1 MSPHAPVTMALLGTR
16 AVSPRC
22 ASILRDLARAAPREC
37 CEVRRAVRD
46 TRDNRRCAAGR
57 VTEGD
62 VATVSLI
69 DMFFNSWG
77 GDMAVDLG
85 TANTLVSVRGRGIVL
100 IEPSVVAVEK
110 DSKRVLA
117 VGLDAKRML
126 GRTPASI
133 VAIRPLKDGVIADF
147 EVTES
152 MLRYFIN
159 KTRVKRFPWQP
170 KPRVVVCV
178 PSGVTE
184 VEKRAVFEATM
195 QAGARQAFLIEEPM
209 AAAIGAGLPIQE
221 PTGSMVVDIGGG
233 TTEVAVISLGG
244 IVTAQSIRI
253 AGDEF
258 DEAVIAYVKRAY
270 NVLIGERTAEEIK
283 FEIGSAY
290 PLLEEIDVEVRGR
303 DLLTGLPRTI
313 TMESEEIREA
323 LEEPILAIV
332 SAVKGTLEQTPP
344 ELASDLMEYGIVLTG
359 GGALLK
365 GLDDRL
371 RDETGMPVHVSESAL
386 TNVVDGSA
394 QALEEIDV
402 LKKVLQGGR

>member
-1 MSPHAPVTMALLGTR
+1 
-16 AVSPRC
+16 
-22 ASILRDLARAAPREC
+22 
-37 CEVRRAVRD
+37 
-46 TRDNRRCAAGR
+46 
-57 VTEGD
+57 
-62 VATVSLI
+62 VSLV

-100 IEPSVVAVEK
+100 IEPSVVAVER

-147 EVTES
+147 EVTEA

-195 QAGARQAFLIEEPM
+195 SA
-209 AAAIGAGLPIQE
+209 GAGLPIQE

-244 IVTAQSIRI
+244 IVVAQSIRI

-258 DEAVIAYVKRAY
+258 DDAIIAYVKRVY

-283 FEIGSAY
+283 FEIGSAW
-290 PLLEEIDVEVRGR
+290 PLMEEVDVEVRGR

-313 TMESEEIREA
+313 TMESEEIRDA
-323 LEEPILAIV
+323 IEEPTAAIV
-332 SAVKGTLEQTPP
+332 AAVKGTLEQTPP

-365 GLDDRL
+365 GLDERL
-371 RDETGMPVHVSESAL
+371 RHETGMPVHVSDSAL
-386 TNVVDGSA
+386 TNVCDGSA
-394 QALEEIDV
+394 QALEEIDA

>member
-1 MSPHAPVTMALLGTR
+1 M
-16 AVSPRC
+16 
-22 ASILRDLARAAPREC
+22 
-37 CEVRRAVRD
+37 
-46 TRDNRRCAAGR
+46 
-57 VTEGD
+57 
-62 VATVSLI
+62 SLI

-110 DSKRVLA
+110 DTKRVLA
-117 VGLDAKRML
+117 VGIEAKRML
-126 GRTPASI
+126 GRTPGSI

-147 EVTES
+147 EVTEA

-195 QAGARQAFLIEEPM
+195 QAGARQAYLIEEPM

-221 PTGSMVVDIGGG
+221 PTGNMVVDVGGG

-244 IVTAQSIRI
+244 IVVAQSIRI

-258 DEAVIAYVKRAY
+258 DEGIITHVKRVY
-270 NVLIGERTAEEIK
+270 NTLIGERTAEEIK
-283 FEIGSAY
+283 FEIGSAW
-290 PLLEEIDVEVRGR
+290 PLLEEVDAEVRGR
-303 DLLTGLPRTI
+303 DLMTGLPRTI
-313 TMESEEIREA
+313 TLESEEIREA
-323 LEEPILAIV
+323 LEEPLQAIIA
-332 SAVKGTLEQTPP
+332 AVKATLEQTPP

-359 GGALLK
+359 GGSLLR
-365 GLDDRL
+365 GLDERL
-371 RDETGMPVHVSESAL
+371 RHETGMPVHVSENAL

-394 QALEEIDV
+394 MALEEIDA
-402 LKKVLQGGR
+402 LKKVLTGGR

>member
-1 MSPHAPVTMALLGTR
+1 
-16 AVSPRC
+16 
-22 ASILRDLARAAPREC
+22 
-37 CEVRRAVRD
+37 
-46 TRDNRRCAAGR
+46 
-57 VTEGD
+57 
-62 VATVSLI
+62 VSLI

-77 GDMAVDLG
+77 SDMAVDLG

-117 VGLDAKRML
+117 VGIEAKRML
-126 GRTPASI
+126 GRTPGSI

-147 EVTES
+147 EVTEA

-159 KTRVKRFPWQP
+159 KTRAKRFPWQP

-195 QAGARQAFLIEEPM
+195 QAGARAAFLIEEPM

-221 PTGSMVVDIGGG
+221 PTGNMVVDIGGG

-244 IVTAQSIRI
+244 IVVSQSIRI
-253 AGDEF
+253 GGDEF
-258 DEAVIAYVKRAY
+258 DEAIVAHVKREY
-270 NVLIGERTAEEIK
+270 NVLIGERTAEEMK

-290 PLLEEIDVEVRGR
+290 PLSEELDVEIRGR
-303 DLLTGLPRTI
+303 DLQTGLPRTLTI
-313 TMESEEIREA
+313 SSEEVRTAVEDPTNAILQA
-323 LEEPILAIV
+323 VKATLEE
-332 SAVKGTLEQTPP
+332 TPP
-344 ELASDLMEYGIVLTG
+344 ELSGDVMEFGIVLTG

-365 GLDDRL
+365 GMDERIKS
-371 RDETGMPVHVSESAL
+371 ETGIPVHVSENAL
-386 TNVVDGSA
+386 INVVLGSA
-394 QALEEIDV
+394 MALEEIDV
-402 LKKVLQGGR
+402 LKKVLTVSR

>member
-1 MSPHAPVTMALLGTR
+1 M
-16 AVSPRC
+16 
-22 ASILRDLARAAPREC
+22 
-37 CEVRRAVRD
+37 
-46 TRDNRRCAAGR
+46 
-57 VTEGD
+57 
-62 VATVSLI
+62 SLI
-69 DMFFNSWG
+69 DMFFDSWG
-77 GDMAVDLG
+77 SDMAVDLG

-117 VGLDAKRML
+117 VGIEAKRML
-126 GRTPASI
+126 GRTPGSI

-147 EVTES
+147 EVTEA

-221 PTGSMVVDIGGG
+221 PTGNMVVDIGGG

-244 IVTAQSIRI
+244 IVVAQSIRI
-253 AGDEF
+253 GGDEF
-258 DEAVIAYVKRAY
+258 DEAIVAHVKREY

-283 FEIGSAY
+283 FEIGSAF
-290 PLLEEIDVEVRGR
+290 PLTEELDVEVRGR
-303 DLLTGLPRTI
+303 DLQTGLPRTLHD
-313 TMESEEIREA
+313 
-323 LEEPILAIV
+323 LERRDPHRCRRADQRHRAGGQGDARRDAPG
-332 SAVKGTLEQTPP
+332 AVRRRHGVRHRPHRRWRPARRVWTNGSRRRPASPCTCPRTP
-344 ELASDLMEYGIVLTG
+344 
-359 GGALLK
+359 
-365 GLDDRL
+365 
-371 RDETGMPVHVSESAL
+371 
-386 TNVVDGSA
+386 
-394 QALEEIDV
+394 
-402 LKKVLQGGR
+402 

>member
-1 MSPHAPVTMALLGTR
+1 MLPHRCPIPAAACATLIAALHCLFIGGKEA
-16 AVSPRC
+16 AVSLFD
-22 ASILRDLARAAPREC
+22 I
-37 CEVRRAVRD
+37 
-46 TRDNRRCAAGR
+46 
-57 VTEGD
+57 
-62 VATVSLI
+62 
-69 DMFFNSWG
+69 FFNSIG

-110 DSKRVLA
+110 DTKRVLA
-117 VGLDAKRML
+117 VGMEAKRML
-126 GRTPASI
+126 GRTPGSI

-147 EVTES
+147 EVTEA

-159 KTRVKRFPWQP
+159 QSRVKRFPWQP

-221 PTGSMVVDIGGG
+221 PAGNMVVDIGGG

-244 IVTAQSIRI
+244 IVVAQSIRI

-258 DEAVIAYVKRAY
+258 DEAIVNHVKRTY

-283 FEIGSAY
+283 FEIGSAW
-290 PLLEEIDVEVRGR
+290 PLLEEVDVEVRGR
-303 DLLTGLPRTI
+303 DLLTGLPRNV
-313 TMESEEIREA
+313 TMESEEIRDA
-323 LEEPILAIV
+323 LEEPLSAIID
-332 SAVKGTLEQTPP
+332 AVKNTLEQTPP

-359 GGALLK
+359 GGALLR
-365 GLDDRL
+365 GLDERL
-371 RDETGMPVHVSESAL
+371 KSETGMPVYVSENAL

-394 QALEEIDV
+394 LALEEIDA
-402 LKKVLQGGR
+402 LKKILTATR

>member
-1 MSPHAPVTMALLGTR
+1 
-16 AVSPRC
+16 
-22 ASILRDLARAAPREC
+22 
-37 CEVRRAVRD
+37 
-46 TRDNRRCAAGR
+46 
-57 VTEGD
+57 
-62 VATVSLI
+62 
-69 DMFFNSWG
+69 
-77 GDMAVDLG
+77 
-85 TANTLVSVRGRGIVL
+85 
-100 IEPSVVAVEK
+100 
-110 DSKRVLA
+110 
-117 VGLDAKRML
+117 
-126 GRTPASI
+126 
-133 VAIRPLKDGVIADF
+133 
-147 EVTES
+147 
-152 MLRYFIN
+152 
-159 KTRVKRFPWQP
+159 
-170 KPRVVVCV
+170 VVVCV

-195 QAGARQAFLIEEPM
+195 QAGARQAYLIEEPM

-244 IVTAQSIRI
+244 IVVAQSIRI

-258 DEAVIAYVKRAY
+258 DEAVISHVKRVY

-283 FEIGSAY
+283 FEIGSAW
-290 PLLEEIDVEVRGR
+290 PLLEEVDVEVRGR

-323 LEEPILAIV
+323 LEEPIAAIV
-332 SAVKGTLEQTPP
+332 AAVKGTLEQTPP

-365 GLDDRL
+365 GLDERL
-371 RDETGMPVHVSESAL
+371 RHETGMPVHVSESAL